1 MCYSAEASFIAG
13 GVLTV
18 TSISIARIPKD
29 KASLPL
35 SIIPAVFAAHQLI
48 EGVIWLGQGKIEMG
62 EAESLAVF
70 LYVFI
75 AYVFWPIF
83 IPYTSLR
90 MEPET
95 NRRILIMICQAVGL
109 VVGLGYLLGILQSP
123 VGVSVYTCNLSYQ
136 VSFIQRIILLCI
148 GH

>member
-48 EGVIWLGQGKIEMG
+48 EGVIWLGQGKIGMG
-62 EAESLAVF
+62 GANH
-70 LYVFI
+70 
-75 AYVFWPIF
+75 WPF
-83 IPYTSLR
+83 SYT
-90 MEPET
+90 P
-95 NRRILIMICQAVGL
+95 
-109 VVGLGYLLGILQSP
+109 
-123 VGVSVYTCNLSYQ
+123 
-136 VSFIQRIILLCI
+136 
-148 GH
+148 